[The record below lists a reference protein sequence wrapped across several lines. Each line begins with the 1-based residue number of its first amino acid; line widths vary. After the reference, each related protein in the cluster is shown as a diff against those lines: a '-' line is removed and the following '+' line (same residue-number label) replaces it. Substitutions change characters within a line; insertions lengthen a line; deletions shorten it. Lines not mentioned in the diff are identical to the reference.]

1 MTGWGLSAFLQNV
14 WEQIT
19 PDLQEFVGG
28 IPQEVQTTIESG
40 LRDVLTLARPLFGP
54 NEVADG
60 FSLFPE
66 PVLNV
71 NDTTSESASVFIP
84 DDVYLFSLGLLDIG
98 GRFGPLS
105 ELFSQAV
112 NLNFDRDADDDD
124 AEQVLKEIIDGDGGA
139 VLDSERE
146 PGIEGVEL
154 ISITPDSYTLSFAN
168 GAALD
173 VLTLEGPGIEAVI
186 NKLDSPAD
194 VADGV
199 NALSL
204 VNLSG
209 ETMVAGSGAANP
221 IAGIADAQIDTEGEL
236 ARLIDAAL
244 TPGDERVD
252 FLSVEP
258 DSFAVRVDNPA
269 MSAFDLLIFEGSS
282 AESAIA
288 TAASNAVDPSNGVS
302 EFTIADVT
310 SNDVVAAGSNLDLY
324 FGGVGSVG
332 PAVTEED
339 LLGILSTADQR
350 PRVNAIDQGD
360 TVRLEILSENDTR
373 DVIVF
378 ATDQP
383 VPGGA
388 LDSDLFA

>member
-1 MTGWGLSAFLQNV
+1 MASLEIGSFLQNV
-14 WEQIT
+14 REQVA
-19 PDLQEFVGG
+19 PDVQEFVGN
-28 IPQEVQTTIESG
+28 ISPEDQAAIESG
-40 LRDVLTLARPLFGP
+40 LRTVLTLARPLFGP

-71 NDTTSESASVFIP
+71 NDATSESASVLIP

-98 GRFGPLS
+98 GRFGPLR

-124 AEQVLKEIIDGDGGA
+124 AEQVLKEFIDGEGGA
-139 VLDSERE
+139 VLDTEGV

-154 ISITPDSYTLSFAN
+154 VSITPDSYTLSFAN
-168 GAALD
+168 GDALD
-173 VLTLEGPGIEAVI
+173 MLTLEGPGIEAVI
-186 NKLDSPAD
+186 NKLASPAN
-194 VADGV
+194 VADSV

-204 VNLSG
+204 VDLSE
-209 ETMVAGSGAANP
+209 ETVEAGSGAANP
-221 IAGIADAQIDTEGEL
+221 IPGIADARIDTEGEL
-236 ARLIDAAL
+236 AALLNAAL
-244 TPGDERVD
+244 NPADERVD

-258 DSFAVRVDNPA
+258 GSFAVRVNNQA
-269 MSAFDLLIFEGSS
+269 TSAFDLLIFEGSP
-282 AESAIA
+282 AENAVAS
-288 TAASNAVDPSNGVS
+288 AASNTIDPSNGIS

-310 SNDVVAAGSNLDLY
+310 GNDVVAAGNNLDLY

-332 PAVTEED
+332 PAVTGDD

-350 PRVNAIDQGD
+350 PRVNAVDQGD

-388 LDSDLFA
+388 FDGDLFA

>member
-1 MTGWGLSAFLQNV
+1 MTSWGLSGFLQNV
-14 WEQIT
+14 REQVA
-19 PDLQEFVGG
+19 PDVQEFVGD
-28 IPQEVQTTIESG
+28 ISPEDQAAIESG

-71 NDTTSESASVFIP
+71 NDATSESASVLIP

-124 AEQVLKEIIDGDGGA
+124 AEQVLKEFMDGDGGA
-139 VLDSERE
+139 VLDTERK

-168 GAALD
+168 SDALD

-186 NKLDSPAD
+186 NKLDAPAD
-194 VADGV
+194 VADSA

-204 VNLSG
+204 VDLSE
-209 ETMVAGSGAANP
+209 ETVEAGSGAANP
-221 IAGIADAQIDTEGEL
+221 IAGIADAWIDTEGEL
-236 ARLIDAAL
+236 ARLIKAAL
-244 TPGDERVD
+244 DPADERVD
-252 FLSVEP
+252 FLSIEP
-258 DSFAVRVDNPA
+258 DSFAARVDNPA
-269 MSAFDLLIFEGSS
+269 TSAFDVLIFEGSP
-282 AESAIA
+282 AENAVAS
-288 TAASNAVDPSNGVS
+288 AASDVIDPSNGVS

-310 SNDVVAAGSNLDLY
+310 DNDVVAAASSLDLY
-324 FGGVGSVG
+324 FGGIGSG
-332 PAVTEED
+332 SPAVTEDE
-339 LLGILSTADQR
+339 LLGILSTANQR

-388 LDSDLFA
+388 FDGDLFA